1 MKLEFET
8 YVVAISFITSFFAV
22 FLSNGIIIGVPAIA
36 QDFAMNNVIQNWVPT
51 IFFLV
56 VAVFTVPAG
65 QISGKFGVKKSLLA
79 GILVFLA
86 GSIGAC
92 LSFSTESFLVFR
104 IIQGAGVA
112 FLNVSAMAMV
122 VHAVKPQN
130 RGKALGF
137 TVTGVYLA
145 TSLSPVICGFLVHN
159 LGWRSMFYFVIPF
172 LVLCIILMILKI
184 PQEWKTYEKDK
195 IDKVGSVLYAIGIL
209 AFIYGFTSL
218 ITTTG
223 KILTLTGLI
232 ILAIFGWY
240 ELRQKS
246 PVFNM
251 NLFKNKKFTS
261 SNVAAL
267 CSYLAIMVVTT
278 ILNYHF
284 QYVRGWD
291 AQMSGMILI
300 ITPII
305 MAIMAPNAGKLSDR
319 IHPQKLAA
327 LGIGIAAIGNPTVYR
342 CSCNGAAG
350 YRNGAL
356 LKSEHERHHE
366 LSSSKRCADS
376 IRITGN
382 NENHRPNNEFRA
394 FDIDICMGNGQPE
407 TGSSICGNDCAGIT
421 NNLYNMYSRM
431 CPCGIRITCRNQV
444 KRQIQHRPLNQKTY
458 LGTAFQCSDIHFSIF
473 LMSFSSP
480 FGIY

>member
-1 MKLEFET
+1 MEIKFET
-8 YVVAISFITSFFAV
+8 YVIFISFITSFFAV

-36 QDFAMNNVIQNWVPT
+36 KEFVMNNVIQNWIPT

-79 GILVFLA
+79 GILVFLI
-86 GSIGAC
+86 GSIGGC
-92 LSFSTESFLVFR
+92 LSFSTESFLIFR
-104 IIQGAGVA
+104 IMQGAGVA

-122 VHAVKPQN
+122 VQAVKPQN

-172 LVLCIILMILKI
+172 LVLCIILMIIKI
-184 PQEWKTYEKDK
+184 PQEWKTYENDK
-195 IDKVGSVLYAIGIL
+195 IDKIGSIIYASGIL
-209 AFIYGFTSL
+209 LFIYGFTTL
-218 ITTTG
+218 ITLTG
-223 KILTLTGLI
+223 KILTLLGIVLLI
-232 ILAIFGWY
+232 IFAYY
-240 ELRQKS
+240 ELKQKT

-261 SNVAAL
+261 SNIAAL

-284 QYVRGWD
+284 QYVRGWN
-291 AQMSGMILI
+291 AQMSGLILI

-305 MAIMAPNAGKLSDR
+305 MAIMAPNSGRLSDK

-327 LGIGIAAIGNPTVYR
+327 LGIGIAAI
-342 CSCNGAAG
+342 
-350 YRNGAL
+350 AL
-356 LKSEHERHHE
+356 FILTFLTSTTP
-366 LSSSKRCADS
+366 LYVVVIAM
-376 IRITGN
+376 ILQGIG
-382 NENHRPNNEFRA
+382 
-394 FDIDICMGNGQPE
+394 MG
-407 TGSSICGNDCAGIT
+407 
-421 NNLYNMYSRM
+421 L
-431 CPCGIRITCRNQV
+431 
-444 KRQIQHRPLNQKTY
+444 
-458 LGTAFQCSDIHFSIF
+458 
-473 LMSFSSP
+473 FSSP
-480 FGIY
+480 NMNAIMSSVPPKDAPTASASQATMRTIGQTMSLGLLTLIFAWIMGNLQLSTQYSTMIVQSSQIICAICTFACVLAVFASLVGVKSSDKFNTNR

>member
-1 MKLEFET
+1 MKIEFET
-8 YVVAISFITSFFAV
+8 YVILVSFITSFFAV

-51 IFFLV
+51 ILFLV

-79 GILVFLA
+79 GIIVFLI

-92 LSFSTESFLVFR
+92 LSFSTETFFIFR
-104 IIQGAGVA
+104 IFQGAGMA
-112 FLNVSAMAMV
+112 FLNVSAMAMT

-145 TSLSPVICGFLVHN
+145 TSLSPVICGFLVQN

-172 LVLCIILMILKI
+172 LVLCIIVIVLKI
-184 PQEWKTYEKDK
+184 PQDWKTYEHDK

-209 AFIYGFTSL
+209 SFIYGFTTL
-218 ITTTG
+218 ITTPG
-223 KILTLTGLI
+223 KILTVIGLVILI
-232 ILAIFGWY
+232 IFGAY
-240 ELRQKS
+240 ELRQTS
-246 PVFNM
+246 PVYNV
-251 NLFKNKKFTS
+251 NLLKNKKFTS
-261 SNVAAL
+261 SNIAAL

-284 QYVRGWD
+284 QYVRGWN

-305 MAIMAPNAGKLSDR
+305 MAVMAPNSGKLSDR

-327 LGIGIAAIGNPTVYR
+327 IGIGIAAVALVILTFLTADTPLYLVVLAMVLQGIG
-342 CSCNGAAG
+342 
-350 YRNGAL
+350 
-356 LKSEHERHHE
+356 
-366 LSSSKRCADS
+366 
-376 IRITGN
+376 
-382 NENHRPNNEFRA
+382 
-394 FDIDICMGNGQPE
+394 MG
-407 TGSSICGNDCAGIT
+407 
-421 NNLYNMYSRM
+421 L
-431 CPCGIRITCRNQV
+431 
-444 KRQIQHRPLNQKTY
+444 
-458 LGTAFQCSDIHFSIF
+458 
-473 LMSFSSP
+473 FSSP
-480 FGIY
+480 NMNAIMSSVPPKDAPTASASQATMRTLGQTMSLGLLTLVFAWIMGSLELAPQYADMIIQASQIICLICTAACILSVFASLVGVRSSDKFNTDRQD

>member
-1 MKLEFET
+1 MKIEFET
-8 YVVAISFITSFFAV
+8 YVVLVSFITSFFAV

-36 QDFAMNNVIQNWVPT
+36 QEFAMNNVIQNWVPT

-79 GILVFLA
+79 GISVYLI

-92 LSFSTESFLVFR
+92 LAFSTESFLIFR

-195 IDKVGSVLYAIGIL
+195 IDKTGSVLYGIGIL

-223 KILTLTGLI
+223 KILTVFGLI
-232 ILAIFGWY
+232 LLVIFGMF

-251 NLFKNKKFTS
+251 NLFRNAKFTS
-261 SNVAAL
+261 SNIAAL
-267 CSYLAIMVVTT
+267 CSYIAVMVVTT

-291 AQMSGMILI
+291 AQMAGLILI
-300 ITPII
+300 ITPIL
-305 MAIMAPNAGKLSDR
+305 MAIMAPNAGKLSDK

-327 LGIGIAAIGNPTVYR
+327 MGMGIATVALLILTFLNKSTPLYIVVIAMILQGIG
-342 CSCNGAAG
+342 
-350 YRNGAL
+350 
-356 LKSEHERHHE
+356 
-366 LSSSKRCADS
+366 
-376 IRITGN
+376 
-382 NENHRPNNEFRA
+382 
-394 FDIDICMGNGQPE
+394 MG
-407 TGSSICGNDCAGIT
+407 
-421 NNLYNMYSRM
+421 L
-431 CPCGIRITCRNQV
+431 
-444 KRQIQHRPLNQKTY
+444 
-458 LGTAFQCSDIHFSIF
+458 
-473 LMSFSSP
+473 FSSP
-480 FGIY
+480 NMNAIMSSVPPKDAPTASASQATMRTIGQTMSLGLLTLVFAWVMGSLELAPQYANMIVQASQTICMICTVACILAVFASLVGIRSKDEFNTKRG

>member
-1 MKLEFET
+1 MEIKFET
-8 YVVAISFITSFFAV
+8 YVIFISFITSFFAV

-36 QDFAMNNVIQNWVPT
+36 QEFAMNNVIQNWVPT

-65 QISGKFGVKKSLLA
+65 QISGKYGVKKSLLA
-79 GILVFLA
+79 GVIVYLI

-92 LSFSTESFLVFR
+92 ISFSTESFLIFR
-104 IIQGAGVA
+104 IMQGAGVA

-122 VHAVKPQN
+122 VHAVAPKN

-172 LVLCIILMILKI
+172 LVLCIILLITKI
-184 PQEWKTYEKDK
+184 PKEWRTYQHDV
-195 IDKVGSVLYAIGIL
+195 IDKTGSILYGVGIL
-209 AFIYGFTSL
+209 FFIYGFTAL
-218 ITTTG
+218 ITTPG
-223 KILTLTGLI
+223 KILTILGI
-232 ILAIFGWY
+232 ILLVIFAAF
-240 ELRQKS
+240 ELKQKT

-261 SNVAAL
+261 SNIAAL
-267 CSYLAIMVVTT
+267 CSYIAIMVVTT

-291 AQMSGMILI
+291 AQMSGLILI

-305 MAIMAPNAGKLSDR
+305 MALMAPNTGKLSDK

-327 LGIGIAAIGNPTVYR
+327 LGMGIATI
-342 CSCNGAAG
+342 
-350 YRNGAL
+350 AL
-356 LKSEHERHHE
+356 LILTFLNKNT
-366 LSSSKRCADS
+366 S
-376 IRITGN
+376 IYLVITAMILQG
-382 NENHRPNNEFRA
+382 
-394 FDIDICMGNGQPE
+394 IGMG
-407 TGSSICGNDCAGIT
+407 
-421 NNLYNMYSRM
+421 L
-431 CPCGIRITCRNQV
+431 
-444 KRQIQHRPLNQKTY
+444 
-458 LGTAFQCSDIHFSIF
+458 
-473 LMSFSSP
+473 FSSP
-480 FGIY
+480 NMNAIMSSVPPKDAPTASASQATMRTIGQTMSLGLLTLIFAWIMGNLELSPQYASMIVQSSQIICGICTVACILAVFASLVGVKSKDKFNTERN

>member
-1 MKLEFET
+1 MKIEFET
-8 YVVAISFITSFFAV
+8 YVIFISFITSFFGV

-36 QDFAMNNVIQNWVPT
+36 QEFAMNNVIQNWIPT

-65 QISGKFGVKKSLLA
+65 QISGKFGVKKTLLA
-79 GILVFLA
+79 GIIVFLL
-86 GSIGAC
+86 GSIGTC
-92 LSFSTESFLVFR
+92 LAFSTESFLIFR
-104 IIQGAGVA
+104 VIQGVGVA
-112 FLNVSAMAMV
+112 FLNVAAMAMV
-122 VHAVKPQN
+122 VQAIKPQN
-130 RGKALGF
+130 RGKALGL

-172 LVLCIILMILKI
+172 LVLCIILLILKI
-184 PQEWKTYEKDK
+184 PQEWKTYQDDK
-195 IDKVGSVLYAIGIL
+195 IDKVGSIVYAIGIL
-209 AFIYGFTSL
+209 SFIYGFTTL

-223 KILTLTGLI
+223 KILTVIGI
-232 ILAIFGWY
+232 ILLVIFIAY

-261 SNVAAL
+261 SNIAAL

-305 MAIMAPNAGKLSDR
+305 MAIIAPNAGKLSDK
-319 IHPQKLAA
+319 IHPQKLSAIGMTIATIA
-327 LGIGIAAIGNPTVYR
+327 LVILTSLNADTPIYLIIIAMILQGIG
-342 CSCNGAAG
+342 
-350 YRNGAL
+350 
-356 LKSEHERHHE
+356 
-366 LSSSKRCADS
+366 
-376 IRITGN
+376 
-382 NENHRPNNEFRA
+382 
-394 FDIDICMGNGQPE
+394 MG
-407 TGSSICGNDCAGIT
+407 
-421 NNLYNMYSRM
+421 L
-431 CPCGIRITCRNQV
+431 
-444 KRQIQHRPLNQKTY
+444 
-458 LGTAFQCSDIHFSIF
+458 
-473 LMSFSSP
+473 FSSP
-480 FGIY
+480 NMNAIMSSVPPKDAPTASASQATMRTIGQTMSLGLLTLIFAWIMGSLKLNPQYATMIVQASQIICGICTVACILAIFASLVGIKSSDKFNTDR

>member
-1 MKLEFET
+1 MKIEAET
-8 YVVAISFITSFFAV
+8 YVVFVSFITSFFAV

-36 QDFAMNNVIQNWVPT
+36 NEFAMNNVIQNWVPT

-79 GILVFLA
+79 GVIVYLIA
-86 GSIGAC
+86 SIGAC

-104 IIQGAGVA
+104 ILQGAGVA

-145 TSLSPVICGFLVHN
+145 TSLSPVLCGFLVHN

-172 LVLCIILMILKI
+172 LVLCIVLMVLKI

-195 IDKVGSVLYAIGIL
+195 IDTLGSILYAIGIL
-209 AFIYGFTSL
+209 AFIYGFTTL
-218 ITTTG
+218 TTTTG
-223 KILTLTGLI
+223 LALT
-232 ILAIFGWY
+232 IFGLVMLVIFGAY
-240 ELRQKS
+240 ELRQTS

-251 NLFKNKKFTS
+251 NLFKNSKFTS
-261 SNVAAL
+261 SNIAAL
-267 CSYLAIMVVTT
+267 CSYIAVMVVTT

-284 QYVRGWD
+284 QYVRGWN
-291 AQMSGMILI
+291 AQMSGLILI

-305 MAIMAPNAGKLSDR
+305 MAIMAPNAGKLSDK

-327 LGIGIAAIGNPTVYR
+327 TGMAIATIALGILTFLTAATPLYLVVLAMVLQGIGMGLFSSPNMNAIMSSVPPKDAPTASASQATMRTIGQTMSLGLLTLVFAWVMGN
-342 CSCNGAAG
+342 
-350 YRNGAL
+350 L
-356 LKSEHERHHE
+356 E
-366 LSSSKRCADS
+366 LSSQYAGMIVQSS
-376 IRITGN
+376 RI
-382 NENHRPNNEFRA
+382 
-394 FDIDICMGNGQPE
+394 
-407 TGSSICGNDCAGIT
+407 ICGICTVACIIAIFASLVGVRSKDEFNT
-421 NNLYNMYSRM
+421 
-431 CPCGIRITCRNQV
+431 
-444 KRQIQHRPLNQKTY
+444 KRE
-458 LGTAFQCSDIHFSIF
+458 
-473 LMSFSSP
+473 
-480 FGIY
+480 

>member
-1 MKLEFET
+1 MKFDLET
-8 YVVAISFITSFFAV
+8 IVVFVSFITSFFAV

-79 GILVFLA
+79 GILVYLI
-86 GSIGAC
+86 GSIGAV

-104 IIQGAGVA
+104 IMQGAGVA

-122 VHAVKPQN
+122 VHAVAPKN

-172 LVLCIILMILKI
+172 LVLCIILMITKI
-184 PQEWKTYEKDK
+184 PQEWKTYQDDK
-195 IDKVGSVLYAIGIL
+195 IDKVGSILYGIGIL
-209 AFIYGFTSL
+209 FFIYGFTSL
-218 ITTTG
+218 ITTPG
-223 KILTLTGLI
+223 KILTVLGI
-232 ILAIFGWY
+232 ILLVIFGAY

-261 SNVAAL
+261 SNIAAL
-267 CSYLAIMVVTT
+267 CSYIAVMVVTT

-305 MAIMAPNAGKLSDR
+305 MAIMAPNAGKLSDK

-327 LGIGIAAIGNPTVYR
+327 LGMGIATV
-342 CSCNGAAG
+342 
-350 YRNGAL
+350 AL
-356 LKSEHERHHE
+356 LI
-366 LSSSKRCADS
+366 LTFL
-376 IRITGN
+376 TGKT
-382 NENHRPNNEFRA
+382 PLYMVIIA
-394 FDIDICMGNGQPE
+394 MILQGIGMG
-407 TGSSICGNDCAGIT
+407 
-421 NNLYNMYSRM
+421 L
-431 CPCGIRITCRNQV
+431 
-444 KRQIQHRPLNQKTY
+444 
-458 LGTAFQCSDIHFSIF
+458 
-473 LMSFSSP
+473 FSSP
-480 FGIY
+480 NMNAIMSSVPPKDAPTASASQATMRTIGQTMSLGLLTLVFAWIMGSLELAPQYAGMIVQASQIICGICTVACLLAIFASLVGVKSKDKFNTGR